1 MTTTAPTPTP
11 VATLPASS
19 LRLLYTAGFVSNF
32 DRFCIAPMLVLI
44 GPRLG
49 APLPTVVLA
58 ASVYYLTYGLMQPV
72 WGAAGDRWGRVWVMR
87 VSLTGAA
94 PAALVS
100 ALAPNA
106 PVLIGARALAGAFFA
121 ASIAASLTYV
131 GDTVP
136 AAIRQRPL
144 SELMTAFAL
153 GTAVATAVAGV
164 LAHYLTWRLVFALPG
179 VLAAYLA
186 VALRRLPE
194 PERTPSGSLLA
205 PFRVVLSSGW
215 QWYVMAVAML
225 EGAVLLGFLTYLA
238 PALEARGVSTPL
250 AGGVAA
256 LYGVGSMA
264 AAQSVKRLVGQWSPV
279 GLIVAGGAQM
289 AAAYL
294 LAGYSQSTG
303 ALAAVAL
310 LLGGGWSFM
319 HSTIQSWATALA
331 PTARA
336 TGVAMFGVALYVGSA
351 VAGGLAASTAQAH
364 HYRSLFWLAAL
375 LTVPLTAA
383 AATGRARY
391 QRASAPAG
399 HAAGTPAP
407 VADAG

>member
-1 MTTTAPTPTP
+1 MTTTASAP
-11 VATLPASS
+11 VATLPTSS
-19 LRLLYTAGFVSNF
+19 LRLLRTAGFVSNF

-58 ASVYYLTYGLMQPV
+58 ASGYYLTYGLMQPV
-72 WGAAGDRWGRVWVMR
+72 WGVASDRWGRVWVMR

-94 PAALVS
+94 LAALAS

-136 AAIRQRPL
+136 VAIRQRPL

-153 GTAVATAVAGV
+153 GTAVATVVAGA
-164 LAHYLTWRLVFALPG
+164 LAHYLSWRLVFALPG
-179 VLAAYLA
+179 VFACYLA

-194 PERTPSGSLLA
+194 PERAPSGSLLA
-205 PFRVVLSSGW
+205 PFRVVLSSPW
-215 QWYVMAVAML
+215 QWYVMAVALL

-238 PALEARGVSTPL
+238 PALEARGVPTTL
-250 AGGVAA
+250 AGAVAA
-256 LYGVGSMA
+256 LYGVGSMT
-264 AAQSVKRLVGQWSPV
+264 AAQVVKRLVGQWSAV
-279 GLIVAGGAQM
+279 RLIVTGGVQITV
-289 AAAYL
+289 AYL

-303 ALAAVAL
+303 ALVVVAL

-319 HSTIQSWATALA
+319 HSTIQSWATALS

-351 VAGGLAASTAQAH
+351 LASWLAAPTAQAH
-364 HYRSLFWLAAL
+364 AYRPLFWLAAL
-375 LTVPLTAA
+375 LTVPLTATA
-383 AATGRARY
+383 AAGRARY
-391 QRASAPAG
+391 R
-399 HAAGTPAP
+399 
-407 VADAG
+407 

>member
-1 MTTTAPTPTP
+1 MTTTASTP

-19 LRLLYTAGFVSNF
+19 LRLLRTAGFVSNF

-49 APLPTVVLA
+49 VPLPTVVLA
-58 ASVYYLTYGLMQPV
+58 ASIYYLTYGLMQPV
-72 WGAAGDRWGRVWVMR
+72 WGVASDRWGRVWVMR

-94 PAALVS
+94 LAALAS
-100 ALAPNA
+100 ALAPDA

-136 AAIRQRPL
+136 VAIRQRPL

-153 GTAVATAVAGV
+153 GTAVATVVAGA
-164 LAHYLTWRLVFALPG
+164 LAHYLSWRLVFALPG

-194 PERTPSGSLLA
+194 PERAPSGSLLA
-205 PFRVVLSSGW
+205 PFRVVLSSPW
-215 QWYVMAVAML
+215 QWYVMAVALL

-238 PALEARGVSTPL
+238 PALEAQGVPTSL
-250 AGGVAA
+250 AGAVAA

-264 AAQSVKRLVGQWSPV
+264 AAQVVKRLVGQWSPV
-279 GLIVAGGAQM
+279 GLIVAGGVQM
-289 AAAYL
+289 ALAYL

-303 ALAAVAL
+303 VVVMVAL

-319 HSTIQSWATALA
+319 HSTIQSWATALS

-351 VAGGLAASTAQAH
+351 LASWLAAPTAQAH
-364 HYRSLFWLAAL
+364 DYRPMFWLAAL

-383 AATGRARY
+383 AAVGRARY
-391 QRASAPAG
+391 R
-399 HAAGTPAP
+399 
-407 VADAG
+407 

>member
-1 MTTTAPTPTP
+1 MDTTASTL
-11 VATLPASS
+11 VANSPAAS
-19 LRLLYTAGFVSNF
+19 LRLLRTAGFVSNF

-44 GPRLG
+44 GARLG

-58 ASVYYLTYGLMQPV
+58 ASGYYLTYGLMQPV
-72 WGAAGDRWGRVWVMR
+72 WGVASDRWGRVCVMR

-94 PAALVS
+94 LAALAS
-100 ALAPNA
+100 ALAPDA

-136 AAIRQRPL
+136 AATRQRAL

-153 GTAVATAVAGV
+153 GTAVATVVAGA

-179 VLAAYLA
+179 VLAGYLA

-194 PERTPSGSLLA
+194 PQRAPSGALLA
-205 PFRVVLSSGW
+205 PFRVVLSSPW

-238 PALEARGVSTPL
+238 PALEARGVPATL
-250 AGGVAA
+250 AGAVAA
-256 LYGVGSMA
+256 LYGVGAMA
-264 AAQSVKRLVGQWSPV
+264 AAQVVKRLVGRWSPV
-279 GLIVAGGAQM
+279 GLIVAGGVQM
-289 AAAYL
+289 AVAYL
-294 LAGYSQSTG
+294 LAGCSQATG
-303 ALAAVAL
+303 VLVAVAL

-319 HSTIQSWATALA
+319 HSTIQSWATALS

-351 VAGGLAASTAQAH
+351 VAGGLAASTAQAQD
-364 HYRSLFWLAAL
+364 YRHLFWLAAL
-375 LTVPLTAA
+375 LTVPLTMAA
-383 AATGRARY
+383 AVGRARC
-391 QRASAPAG
+391 R
-399 HAAGTPAP
+399 
-407 VADAG
+407 

>member
-1 MTTTAPTPTP
+1 MTTTAPVPA
-11 VATLPASS
+11 ATLPASS
-19 LRLLYTAGFVSNF
+19 LRLLRAAGFVSNF

-44 GPRLG
+44 GPGLG
-49 APLPTVVLA
+49 VPLPTVVLA
-58 ASVYYLTYGLMQPV
+58 ASGYYLAYGLMQPV
-72 WGAAGDRWGRVWVMR
+72 WGVAGDRWGRVRVMR
-87 VSLTGAA
+87 ISLTGAA
-94 PAALVS
+94 LAASAS
-100 ALAPNA
+100 ALAPDA
-106 PVLIGARALAGAFFA
+106 SVLIGARASAGAFFA

-136 AAIRQRPL
+136 PEIRQRPL

-153 GTAVATAVAGV
+153 GTAVATVVAGA

-179 VLAAYLA
+179 LLAACLV

-194 PERTPSGSLLA
+194 PERAPCGSLLA
-205 PFRVVLSSGW
+205 PFRVVLSSPW

-238 PALEARGVSTPL
+238 PALEARGVPPTS
-250 AGGVAA
+250 AGAVAA

-264 AAQSVKRLVGQWSPV
+264 AAQVVKRLVGRWPPA
-279 GLIVAGGAQM
+279 GLIVAGGVQM
-289 AAAYL
+289 AGAYL

-303 ALAAVAL
+303 ALVVVAL

-319 HSTIQSWATALA
+319 HSTIQSWATTLSPA
-331 PTARA
+331 ARA

-364 HYRSLFWLAAL
+364 EYRSLFWLAAL
-375 LTVPLTAA
+375 LTVPLTVAA
-383 AATGRARY
+383 AVGRARC
-391 QRASAPAG
+391 R
-399 HAAGTPAP
+399 
-407 VADAG
+407 